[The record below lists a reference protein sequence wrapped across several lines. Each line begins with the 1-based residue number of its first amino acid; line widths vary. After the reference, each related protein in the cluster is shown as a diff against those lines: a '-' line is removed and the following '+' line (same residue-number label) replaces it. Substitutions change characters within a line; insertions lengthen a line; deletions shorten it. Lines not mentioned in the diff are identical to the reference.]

1 MSGSA
6 YIDLTDKP
14 DSYMLPDR
22 PLFGYLIWSFEIVL
36 ADSTDTYLLLQYAS
50 YAVQNGRPAD
60 CVWAP
65 PFAAEDVHLTSL
77 TSRRLGALRQWF
89 ERFEASITHEHV
101 AARTLYLMGA
111 TGAEWKSI
119 ADVFEYKESF
129 RDAGQRKL
137 YKVRRYS
144 VVLDDDVAFL
154 NAADPEGLKGHVFL
168 PLTQRERVLVRPVS
182 DDTHVAL
189 FRGKPLVSH
198 LARLLAD
205 PDQVEGLVAR
215 ATRIPRQW
223 CVLDE
228 SGILL
233 RVDVAGYGRL
243 CEYVRA
249 HMRSFQEDGPAI
261 ERWLNN
267 SLYKTFVNELA
278 GRGTARIRLEGD
290 GFVAAF
296 PTPLEDSSGV
306 RHKIGMIVALIG
318 KIGSAV
324 RGLNESISDASRQV
338 YCRAAICLGSYR
350 FGRIGELASDGGEL
364 EGSAIT
370 EVSRLEQALKDY
382 LGEVAA
388 GTGSGALAVQGMP
401 DVAMHVEVF
410 EKYCRSEGEI
420 GGATTVTEIARK
432 RLVVKEF
439 AAEISL
445 CSTAMAA
452 PSVSVDARPTN

>member
-1 MSGSA
+1 MSGNVC
-6 YIDLTDKP
+6 IDLTDKP
-14 DSYMLPDR
+14 DSYLLPDR
-22 PLFGYLIWSFEIVL
+22 PLVGYLIWSFEIVL
-36 ADSTDTYLLLQYAS
+36 ADSTDTYLLLQYGS
-50 YAVQNGRPAD
+50 YAVRNGSPAD
-60 CVWAP
+60 CIWAP
-65 PFAAEDVHLTSL
+65 PFAAEDVPLTSL
-77 TSRRLGALRQWF
+77 TSRRLGALRQCF
-89 ERFEASITHEHV
+89 GRFEASITDERV
-101 AARTLYLMGA
+101 AAHTLYLIGA
-111 TGAEWKSI
+111 TGAEWRPVGDI
-119 ADVFEYKESF
+119 FEYKESF
-129 RDAGQRKL
+129 RDAGHRKL

-144 VVLDDDVAFL
+144 VVLDDDLALL

-168 PLTQRERVLVRPVS
+168 PLTQSARVLVRPFG
-182 DDTHVAL
+182 DDTHIAL

-228 SGILL
+228 SGVLL

-249 HMRSFQEDGPAI
+249 NMRSFQEDGQAI

-267 SLYKTFVNELA
+267 SLYKTFVNELGA
-278 GRGTARIRLEGD
+278 CGAARVRLEGD

-306 RHKIGMIVALIG
+306 SRRIGMIVALVG
-318 KIGSAV
+318 RIGSAV
-324 RGLNESISDASRQV
+324 RSLNTSIIDTSRHV

-370 EVSRLEQALKDY
+370 EVSRLEQVLKDH
-382 LGEVAA
+382 LVQAA
-388 GTGSGALAVQGMP
+388 RAGSGSLAVQGMP
-401 DVAMHVEVF
+401 DLAMPVDVF
-410 EKYCRSEGEI
+410 EKYCHSEGEI
-420 GGATTVTEIARK
+420 GGVTAVTEIARK

-452 PSVSVDARPTN
+452 R